1 MMVFIKYLLLALV
14 GMSLQSVLFRTVKP
28 DIIIILVCFYS
39 LRYGQFRGVVYGALT
54 GLMLDSASGII
65 IGPNILSKISAVF
78 FVGFIRRKVF
88 FWGPAFNILM
98 VLAVSLLDIMLVRI
112 CLETFTAIS
121 YSSRLPVITIMQVV
135 LTTVFS
141 LIMYPFFNTERDEG
155 NIAG

>member
-28 DIIIILVCFYS
+28 DIIIILVCFYT
-39 LRYGQFRGVVYGALT
+39 LRYGQFRGVAYGAAT
-54 GLMLDSASGII
+54 GLILDSASGFI
-65 IGPNILSKISAVF
+65 IGPNILSKIIAVF
-78 FVGFIRRKVF
+78 FVAFIRRRVF

-98 VLAVSLLDIMLVRI
+98 ILVVSLFDILIVRI

-121 YSSRLPVITIMQVV
+121 YSGRLPHITVMQVV
-135 LTTVFS
+135 LTSVFS
-141 LIMYPFFNTERDEG
+141 LIMFPFFNTERDEG

>member
-14 GMSLQSVLFRTVKP
+14 GISLQSVLFRTVKP
-28 DIIIILVCFYS
+28 DIIIILVCFYT
-39 LRYGQFRGVVYGALT
+39 LRYGQFRGVAYGALT
-54 GLMLDSASGII
+54 GLILDSASGII

-78 FVGFIRRKVF
+78 FVSFIRRKVF
-88 FWGPAFNILM
+88 FWGPAFNALM
-98 VLAVSLLDIMLVRI
+98 VLAVSLLDILLVRI

-135 LTTVFS
+135 LTSVFS
-141 LIMYPFFNTERDEG
+141 LAMYPFFNTERDEG